1 MAEREGFEPSVPL
14 LAAHTISSRAPS
26 ASSDISPRTL
36 RELLHARQLHRF
48 LQLKFGVIMLLKEMF
63 NRYVEKLIGAKI
75 IFKVDDI
82 AVLL

>member
-1 MAEREGFEPSVPL
+1 
-14 LAAHTISSRAPS
+14 
-26 ASSDISPRTL
+26 
-36 RELLHARQLHRF
+36 LLHARQLHRF